1 MADRLLASIAEVE
14 DQRAPAG
21 SSHFVLTYSDGGTEQ
36 RDGSLAEASELAR
49 NSGLSLVHTLDKS
62 ILWMRVPDT
71 AWSA

>member
-1 MADRLLASIAEVE
+1 MAERLIASIAEVD
-14 DQRAPAG
+14 DQRAPG
-21 SSHFVLTYSDGGTEQ
+21 GTHFVLTYSDGGTEQ

-49 NSGLSLVHTLDKS
+49 NSGLCLVHTLNKS